1 MDEQS
6 EFYFENHVDN
16 SFKLLDEKM
25 TKYQPCFEAEW
36 LPIAWKVR
44 NRKLKP
50 MKKLNLYKDAPEII
64 RLRMEIVASF
74 CHKFSFKFR
83 FYPLMVII
91 QTKYEEWIFDYS
103 KPIIRLKHANR
114 CQRGYHNQKKFTK
127 VIFALFYI
135 LNHGMFTYSNTGTE
149 VDRQLD
155 ILLNADLGK
164 YNRTSSDCVAEQRYG

>member
-1 MDEQS
+1 MSKNFFNNGVEVIMDEQRD
-6 EFYFENHVDN
+6 FCFENHIDD
-16 SFKLLDEKM
+16 SFNLLDEKM

-36 LPIAWKVR
+36 LPIAWKVK

-64 RLRMEIVASF
+64 RLRMEIIASF

-91 QTKYEEWIFDYS
+91 QTKNDEWIFDYA
-103 KPIIRLKHANR
+103 KPIIKLKHANR
-114 CQRGYHNQKKFTK
+114 YKRGYHHQKKFSK
-127 VIFALFYI
+127 VVFTLFYI
-135 LNHGMFTYSNTGTE
+135 LHHEIFTYSNTGTD

-155 ILLNADLGK
+155 RLFKN
-164 YNRTSSDCVAEQRYG
+164 